1 MQADANSQDGITDI
15 NMTPLVDVCLVL
27 VIIFMAVAPF
37 AVQLGIQVL
46 ESGAKAQVGK
56 VTASENVTVV
66 LTEDGAIRV
75 NNLATPADQLEARI
89 AQALQNSRDKMVIVT
104 AGALNKVGQVVDILD
119 AALETVRDRA
129 LDAGIRNV
137 QLVRAN
143 L

>member
-104 AGALNKVGQVVDILD
+104 AGTLNKVGQVVDILD
-119 AALETVRDRA
+119 AAKQ
-129 LDAGIRNV
+129 AGAEKLAIMNASG
-137 QLVRAN
+137 Q
-143 L
+143 